1 MSMIKYIDTGRDL
14 DLDVDRIAF
23 MDDYESRLRDFK
35 AARKSN
41 GVDEFRVELSAY
53 EQDVVSIILSLCPED
68 DGACVYLK
76 WIPDDIDVTLEI
88 YSPERRKV
96 WIYGI
101 SQPSKMELLE
111 ILESDFDKI

>member
-14 DLDVDRIAF
+14 DLDVDIIAF

-35 AARKSN
+35 SAQKSN
-41 GVDEFRVELSAY
+41 GLDEFRVELSAY
-53 EQDVVSIILSLCPED
+53 DQALVSIILSLCPED
-68 DGACVYLK
+68 DDACVYLK
-76 WIPDDIDVTLEI
+76 WLPDDIDVTLEI